1 MISKKERVIGMAQ
14 QLEIE
19 FKNLLSKE
27 EYEAL
32 CTTFA
37 IPNEDFHEQANHY
50 FDTAD
55 FRLKKAHSGLRIRE
69 VQNRFECTL
78 KEPAAGIGLLETTDL
93 LTEEHVNAVLN
104 GATLKADEVDIR
116 LKKLQINPADLQLLG
131 TLFTKR
137 AEIKYNGGLLV
148 FDHSRYLDTDDYE
161 LEFEVTNE
169 ETGRIIF
176 EEFLAKHSIPIRV
189 ADKKIARFMAA
200 VNKKRG

>member
-1 MISKKERVIGMAQ
+1 MAQ

-37 IPNEDFHEQANHY
+37 ILNEEFHEQTNHY

-55 FRLKKAHSGLRIRE
+55 FQLKKARCGLRIRE

-78 KEPAAGIGLLETTDL
+78 KEPASGIGLLETTDL
-93 LTEEHVNAVLN
+93 LTSEQVHEVLN
-104 GATLKADEVDIR
+104 GATLKSEEVDTR

-161 LEFEVTNE
+161 LEFEVTDE
-169 ETGRIIF
+169 GTGKVIF
-176 EEFLAKHSIPIRV
+176 EEFLAKHSIPVRV

-200 VNKKRG
+200 ANKKRG

>member
-1 MISKKERVIGMAQ
+1 MAQ

-32 CTTFA
+32 CITFA
-37 IPNEDFHEQANHY
+37 ILNEDFHEQTNHY

-55 FRLKKAHSGLRIRE
+55 FQLKKARCGLRIRE

-78 KEPAAGIGLLETTDL
+78 KEPASGIGLLETTDL
-93 LTEEHVNAVLN
+93 LTSEQVHEVLN
-104 GATLKADEVDIR
+104 GATLKSEEVDTR

-161 LEFEVTNE
+161 LEFEVTDE
-169 ETGRIIF
+169 GTGKVIF
-176 EEFLAKHSIPIRV
+176 EEFLAKHSIPVRV

-200 VNKKRG
+200 ANKKRG

>member
-1 MISKKERVIGMAQ
+1 MVQ

-19 FKNLLSKE
+19 FKNLLTKN
-27 EYEAL
+27 EYVAL
-32 CTTFA
+32 CLAFA
-37 IPNEDFHEQANHY
+37 IPAEGFHEQTNHY

-55 FRLKKAHSGLRIRE
+55 FQLKNACSGLRIRE
-69 VQNRFECTL
+69 VQSRFECTL
-78 KEPAAGIGLLETTDL
+78 KEPATGIGLIETTDL
-93 LTEEHVNAVLN
+93 LTKEHVHTVLN
-104 GATLKADEVDIR
+104 GGTLKAGEVDTR
-116 LKKLQINPADLQLLG
+116 FKKLQVNPEELQLLG

-169 ETGRIIF
+169 ETGRVIF
-176 EEFLAKHSIPIRV
+176 EEFLAAHSIPVRV

>member
-1 MISKKERVIGMAQ
+1 MAQ

-27 EYEAL
+27 EYETL
-32 CTTFA
+32 CITFA
-37 IPNEDFHEQANHY
+37 IPNEDFQEQKNHY

-55 FRLKKAHSGLRIRE
+55 FQLKKARCGLRIRE

-78 KEPAAGIGLLETTDL
+78 KEPASGIGLLETTDL
-93 LTEEHVNAVLN
+93 LTSEQVNEVLN
-104 GATLKADEVDIR
+104 GATLMSEEVDTR
-116 LKKLQINPADLQLLG
+116 LKKLQINPANLQLLG

-161 LEFEVTNE
+161 LEFEVTDE
-169 ETGRIIF
+169 ETGRVIF
-176 EEFLAKHSIPIRV
+176 EEFLAKHSIPVRE